1 MDKKMLPFSNVDE
14 YIAQFPAE
22 VQQRLHALRQAIRE
36 MAPDAREKISWDM
49 PTFDYHGNV
58 VHFAAFKSHISLF
71 PGADGVAAFLPRLEG
86 EGYKLAKGTI
96 QFPANKPL
104 PLDLVREIVAFRV
117 AQNVQWAEEKKTQKK
132 RPAAN
137 ADKA

>member
-1 MDKKMLPFSNVDE
+1 MDEKTLPFSNIDE

-22 VQQRLHALRQAIRE
+22 VQERLQALRQAIRE
-36 MAPDAREKISWDM
+36 MAPEAREKISWDM
-49 PTFDYHGNV
+49 PTFDFHGNL

-71 PGADGVAAFLPRLEG
+71 PGADGVAAFLPRLES

-96 QFPANKPL
+96 QFQANKPL
-104 PLDLVREIVAFRV
+104 PLDLVREIVAFRA
-117 AQNVQWAEEKKTQKK
+117 AQNKQWAEEKKAKKK
-132 RPAAN
+132 RPPAN